1 MEKLVQTL
9 GAVLTIGIFSVL
21 YRENRFFR
29 LCEHLFI
36 GVATGYGMVLAWT
49 DNLKPQWWDA
59 MVGLDGKGGHW
70 WWMFAPMISLL
81 YFTIYTRRYAWMSRV
96 LMSTLLG
103 AASGQVFKAFA
114 VEVIPQ
120 VASSFKAIGPNAAPP
135 GSPVATMIT
144 YSLDNL
150 IFVVTLLSVMTY
162 FFFSFEHKNPAIRS
176 GSKVGRWMLMLGF
189 GAMFGNTI
197 MARFSLFIGRVS
209 FLFFDWLGDWLGLK

>member
-1 MEKLVQTL
+1 MTTERVIQTV
-9 GAVLTIGIFSVL
+9 AAILTLGIFSVL

-59 MVGLDGKGGHW
+59 LVGADGKGGHW
-70 WWMFAPMISLL
+70 WWVFAPMISLL

-103 AASGQVFKAFA
+103 VASGQVFKAFA
-114 VEVIPQ
+114 VEVMPQ
-120 VASSFKAIGPNAAPP
+120 VASSFKPIGPLAAPP
-135 GSPVATMIT
+135 GSPTATMIT
-144 YSLDNL
+144 YSLNNF
-150 IFVVTLLSVMTY
+150 IFVFTLICVMIY
-162 FFFSFEHKNPAIRS
+162 FFFSFEHKNAVLKNGARS
-176 GSKVGRWMLMLGF
+176 GRWLLMLGF

-197 MARFSLFIGRVS
+197 MARFSLLIGRVT
-209 FLFFDWLGDWLGLK
+209 FLFFDWLGFK